1 MLRPAPGRWRRSRS
15 IAVGVAAVA
24 AALTAVVVWS
34 PLLDL
39 VGVAGPPSTVAELAA
54 ALPSADTL
62 SPALEATWDR
72 HGWPVTR
79 GTGPATAAEQ
89 EAAFRIGV
97 RVVELDVALAAGDRP
112 LATRLT
118 HQIEGLLAPL
128 PGADPLRVLY
138 AGDRGVRGRLADGES
153 PAALLTLNRQG
164 DELLPPDEG
173 GDFPGFVDGSWYGLG
188 KWAGAAR
195 LAAVAGEAGFFTS
208 GASRRFLR
216 HLDLEELPTDVARP
230 VGRLRELVADDPEAR
245 LPDIVE
251 QLGILVAVAGGGEAS
266 SPPPSG

>member
-173 GDFPGFVDGSWYGLG
+173 GDFPGFVDGSWYELG

-195 LAAVAGEAGFFTS
+195 LAAVAGDGGFF
-208 GASRRFLR
+208 ASRPNRRFLR
-216 HLDLEELPTDVARP
+216 NVEADGLPPRVAESIARIRELSAGEPTLRFPEIAEELR
-230 VGRLRELVADDPEAR
+230 
-245 LPDIVE
+245 
-251 QLGILVAVAGGGEAS
+251 ILVAVAGGGEEP
-266 SPPPSG
+266 SPPPR